1 MAEVDVSPEAV
12 ATRVIE
18 LRAYPQRG
26 LLDCADL
33 LEALSSALAEAEK
46 ERDALALERDS
57 LTQHFS
63 EAQEWMQ
70 EVRTACKKATGGNT
84 TFIDDDAA
92 RAIYRCMA
100 ERDSALSQLAEA
112 RGENAWRPIESAP
125 KTSDDFTSGALD
137 FLAWCPDESAR
148 HGGDRR
154 IVWWE
159 PAMGRNGKGCWYCDA
174 DFEVHPTLW
183 QPLPPLPSPSPAEGE
198 GR

>member
-1 MAEVDVSPEAV
+1 MGEVDVSPEAV
-12 ATRVIE
+12 ADVIDVLHASTE
-18 LRAYPQRG
+18 YSIFSTA
-26 LLDCADL
+26 ADL

-112 RGENAWRPIESAP
+112 RGENAWRPIDPNALPDPKRGPYLTTNSPDSRDAFGRPSHVWLVSMFHRTDGPEGPVAAFDRDGYTKIWGLELYAP
-125 KTSDDFTSGALD
+125 
-137 FLAWCPDESAR
+137 
-148 HGGDRR
+148 
-154 IVWWE
+154 I
-159 PAMGRNGKGCWYCDA
+159 
-174 DFEVHPTLW
+174 
-183 QPLPPLPSPSPAEGE
+183 PSPPSEGN
-198 GR
+198 